1 MFGYHGGRRWSSA
14 HEGLGTSGGTS
25 EPNRVC
31 RPMSPHLAEP
41 VRTDRSLPLLYWLAL
56 ALFVAYLCI
65 AAALPVVPVF
75 VTARLGYGNG
85 LAGLAVGIAFAS
97 TVLTRGLAGRIADA
111 RGSRRCMVLGL
122 LAYAAAGLACC
133 GAAWPGL
140 AAPAA
145 YAVLLAGRLLLG
157 LGESLATVGLIAWC
171 FGVTGPHRSGLVF
184 AVVGM
189 ALYAALAVGSPVGVA
204 LFERAGFAGAM
215 AACTA
220 APLLALLMVLPV
232 GAVPVHAGERPSFW
246 RIVGRIWEPGLA
258 LALQGV
264 GSAAIGAFVTL
275 TFLSRGWPHAGLGL
289 TCFGGTFVLVRVLAG
304 HLPDRVG
311 STPVALASMAA
322 EAAGQFLL
330 WRAPNPAVA
339 LAGAVLTGLGCS
351 LMFPAMGI
359 EVVRR
364 VAPHLRGTAAGGLAM
379 FQDLALGAT
388 GPVTGA
394 LADRLGYGTVFL
406 AGGLAAGLSFL
417 VVVAIARSG
426 RRRAA

>member
-1 MFGYHGGRRWSSA
+1 MGAPGGK
-14 HEGLGTSGGTS
+14 S
-25 EPNRVC
+25 EPNKVYRL
-31 RPMSPHLAEP
+31 MSHHLAEP

-75 VTARLGYGNG
+75 VTAKLGYGNG

-97 TVLTRGLAGRIADA
+97 TILTRGLAGRIADG
-111 RGSRRCMVLGL
+111 RGSRYCMVWGL
-122 LAYAAAGLACC
+122 LIYAAAGLVCS
-133 GAAWPGL
+133 AASWPGL
-140 AAPAA
+140 LAPVA

-189 ALYAALAVGSPVGVA
+189 SLYAALAVGSPIGVA
-204 LFERAGFAGAM
+204 LFEWAGFAGAM
-215 AACTA
+215 AACTF

-232 GAVPVHAGERPSFW
+232 KAVPVAAGARPPFW
-246 RIVGRIWEPGLA
+246 RIIGRIWEPGLA
-258 LALQGV
+258 LTLQGV

-275 TFLSRGWPHAGLGL
+275 MFLSRSWPHAGLGL
-289 TCFGGTFVLVRVLAG
+289 TCFGGAFVLVRVLAG
-304 HLPDRVG
+304 HLPDRIG
-311 STPVALASMAA
+311 STPVALASMAV

-330 WRAPNPAVA
+330 WQAPNPVTA

-364 VAPHLRGTAAGGLAM
+364 VPAHMRGTAAGGLAM

-394 LADRLGYGTVFL
+394 LADRLGYSTVFL

-417 VVVAIARSG
+417 VVLVIARRG
-426 RRRAA
+426 RRQAV

>member
-1 MFGYHGGRRWSSA
+1 
-14 HEGLGTSGGTS
+14 
-25 EPNRVC
+25 
-31 RPMSPHLAEP
+31 MSPHLAEP
-41 VRTDRSLPLLYWLAL
+41 VRTDRSTDRSLPLLYWLAL

-75 VTARLGYGNG
+75 VTAKLGCGNG

-97 TVLTRGLAGRIADA
+97 TILTRGLAGRIADA
-111 RGSRRCMVLGL
+111 RGSRYCMVRGL
-122 LAYAAAGLACC
+122 LLYAAAGLVC
-133 GAAWPGL
+133 GVANWPGV
-140 AAPAA
+140 PALVA
-145 YAVLLAGRLLLG
+145 YGILLAGRLLLG

-171 FGVTGPHRSGLVF
+171 FGVTGSHRSGLVF

-204 LFERAGFAGAM
+204 LFEWAGFAGTM
-215 AACTA
+215 LACTF

-232 GAVPVHAGERPSFW
+232 GAVPVTPGARLSFW
-246 RIVGRIWEPGLA
+246 RIIGRIWAPGLA
-258 LALQGV
+258 LTLQGV

-275 TFLSRGWPHAGLGL
+275 MFLGRGWPHAGLGL
-289 TCFGGTFVLVRVLAG
+289 TCFGGAFVLVRVLAG

-311 STPVALASMAA
+311 STPVALASMAV
-322 EAAGQFLL
+322 EAAGQLVL
-330 WRAPNPAVA
+330 WQAPNPAVA
-339 LAGAVLTGLGCS
+339 LVGAALTGLGCS

-364 VAPHLRGTAAGGLAM
+364 VPAHLRGTAAGGLAM

-394 LADRLGYGTVFL
+394 LADHLGYGTVFL
-406 AGGLAAGLSFL
+406 AGGVAASLSFL
-417 VVVAIARSG
+417 VVAAIARSG
-426 RRRAA
+426 GRQGA